1 MERYPFFFIVKFYF
15 FRYNQGGGNMEEKI
29 KNYKILVKEIEKE
42 IMYKRENLQR
52 IKEELS
58 VLEESKIRYLNEIK
72 KVFQNS
78 KKEDFNDLKQLI
90 KK

>member
-15 FRYNQGGGNMEEKI
+15 FRYNQEGGNMEEKI

>member
-1 MERYPFFFIVKFYF
+1 
-15 FRYNQGGGNMEEKI
+15 MEEKI